1 VIDMPLPKWRMAVIV
16 LVGVLLSTGVAL
28 LADRSVTSTASA
40 STPTATATTT
50 VPTSSGPVAA
60 TQLARS
66 GVQATWVVQENQQ
79 PGTTNWRIA
88 GAPANGFIEGFAD
101 QTYATTGQPVNL
113 FVSTSAPA
121 FHVEAYR
128 VGYYGGTGGRL
139 VWASPT
145 FQGQAQ
151 PQCQF
156 AGGVNMV
163 SCANWTASVTV
174 QVTQYF
180 VQGDYLL
187 KLVGSDNEQ
196 SYVPLTVWD
205 PASTAA
211 YLVKNDVFTWQAWN
225 PYGGYDYYQG
235 VGNCPP
241 NVYPLC
247 SRARIVSFD
256 RPYDYGQGAGDF
268 LALEAPLVR
277 FAEQHG
283 LDVTYVTDM
292 TVEDHPGI
300 LAHHRALLSLGH
312 DECWSLAE
320 RDAVTT
326 ATSAGMNIAF
336 FGAGAVLRHVR
347 TQSSPLG
354 PDRQLIDYRDAQAD
368 PLNGKGDPQQ
378 VTGNTWSAAP
388 ARLPPGPLVGESYN
402 GFLKPGVHAG
412 MTIVDPA
419 AWIFQGTGL
428 TKGSILP
435 SAIASDVDSLE
446 GGLAHPSDV
455 QVLAHSAL
463 PANQATVNTHNGS
476 VFYSDMTYY
485 TSPTSKAGVWDSG
498 TTNWIPALTGSP
510 AVGGVTGNL
519 LWLFGQGPAGR
530 AHPSVASFRAFY
542 PG

>member
-1 VIDMPLPKWRMAVIV
+1 MPLPKWRMAVIV

-79 PGTTNWRIA
+79 AGTTNWRIA

-151 PQCQF
+151 PQCQLT
-156 AGGVNMV
+156 GGVNMV

-205 PASTAA
+205 PASTGA

-247 SRARIVSFD
+247 SRARIVSYD
-256 RPYDYGQGAGDF
+256 RPYGYGQGAADF
-268 LALEAPLVR
+268 LSLEAPLVR
-277 FAEQHG
+277 YMEQHG
-283 LDVTYVTDM
+283 LDVSYVNDM
-292 TVEDHPGI
+292 TIQDHPT
-300 LAHHRALLSLGH
+300 LVANHRMVLSLGH
-312 DECWSLAE
+312 DECWSLGE
-320 RDAVTT
+320 RTAVTT
-326 ATSAGMNIAF
+326 ANSAGVNLAF
-336 FGAGAVLRHVR
+336 FGASAILRHVR
-347 TQSSPLG
+347 TQASPLG
-354 PDRQLIDYRDAQAD
+354 PNRQLVDYRNSQDD
-368 PLNGKGDPQQ
+368 PTNAGGDPKD
-378 VTGNTWSAAP
+378 VTGNTWGSPP
-388 ARLPPGPLVGESYN
+388 ASWPETGLVGESYN
-402 GFLKPGVHAG
+402 GFLEPGVQAA
-412 MTIVDPA
+412 MTVADPN
-419 AWIFQGTGL
+419 AWIFQNTGL
-428 TKGSILP
+428 TTGQALP
-435 SAIASDVDSLE
+435 NVIASDVDSLE
-446 GGLAHPSDV
+446 SGLGFPQNV
-455 QVLAHSAL
+455 EVLAHSPL
-463 PANQATVNTHNGS
+463 PADQAQANTHNGP

-485 TSPTSKAGVWDSG
+485 TDPATKAGVWDSG
-498 TTNWIPALTGSP
+498 TNNWIPSMANSP
-510 AVGGVTGNL
+510 ALQTITGNL
-519 LWLFGQGPAGR
+519 LWLFGQAPAGKL
-530 AHPSVASFRAFY
+530 HPSNPNWRDLY
-542 PG
+542 PNG